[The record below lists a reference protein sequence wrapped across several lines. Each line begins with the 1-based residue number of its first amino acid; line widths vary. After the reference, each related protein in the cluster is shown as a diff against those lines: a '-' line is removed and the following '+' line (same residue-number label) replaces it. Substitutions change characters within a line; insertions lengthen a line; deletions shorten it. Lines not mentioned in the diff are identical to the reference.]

1 MSEAVMTTHGAA
13 SASLPVVRRGLAEAL
28 LGAAAAILGII
39 GLALAGHTGAATA
52 TSGSGVP
59 LILDSVAVIVLGI
72 CLAMV
77 GSALLESYARLL
89 TSMEGT
95 NAPRDSVA
103 GTTVDFFLGTG
114 IVVLGVLALLHVVGA
129 VLVPVAFILIGAG
142 FVLNSTASVRMI
154 GIATSESGA
163 QSAVQRLRGEMAM
176 ATFGV
181 RVIAGLA
188 TIVLGILAVVGIAP
202 LELTLIA
209 AIVAGAAVTASV
221 TSVPGRLARGSAN

>member
-13 SASLPVVRRGLAEAL
+13 PASLPVVRRGLAEAL

-39 GLALAGHTGAATA
+39 GLALVGRGGVAAAGAGTGV
-52 TSGSGVP
+52 S
-59 LILDSVAVIVLGI
+59 LILDAVAVIALGI

-103 GTTVDFFLGTG
+103 GTTVDFFLGAA

-129 VLVPVAFILIGAG
+129 VLVPVAFILIGVG
-142 FVLNSTASVRMI
+142 FVLNSAAAARMI
-154 GIATSESGA
+154 GIASGDGAA
-163 QSAVQRLRGEMAM
+163 QSAAQRLRGEMAM

-209 AIVAGAAVTASV
+209 AIVAGAALTASV
-221 TSVPGRLARGSAN
+221 TSVPGRFARGSAN